1 MKLLFEDIIVIDKEY
16 LAYLQSFDR
25 RVMTNHAN
33 SKERPNV
40 AVLIDASGQ
49 KWAVPLSHSLS
60 RRGGSKMASLDIF
73 DNVNHRHLGHMKFN
87 NMIPLAEGTYN
98 TAFGKND
105 FKYDTLL
112 NVQRNFII
120 DNFETKVVPR
130 IKDAFRMHT
139 INKSKDLNRGVMK
152 IYNNFSLLE
161 TKSKEWQ
168 TVVNIEK
175 GIRGFLA
182 LEPPKEAEVYNI
194 LEKVFKNK
202 PSQDVL
208 EFKTDTKEYFTK
220 LYNHYKYKDA
230 AKKKVQEVIHLEETG
245 QIKSSS
251 NSKDS
256 GRGKR
261 NDGFYSE

>member
-25 RVMTNHAN
+25 RVMTNHEN
-33 SKERPNV
+33 SKDRPNV
-40 AVLIDASGQ
+40 AVLLDDNGQ
-49 KWAVPLSHSLS
+49 KWAVPLSSGRVRRGQNKLTSLS
-60 RRGGSKMASLDIF
+60 IYDDTTKDY
-73 DNVNHRHLGHMKFN
+73 LGHMKFN
-87 NMIPLAEGTYN
+87 NMIPLVEDTYK
-98 TAFGKND
+98 TAFGQHG
-105 FKYDTLL
+105 FKYDALL
-112 NVQRNFII
+112 SKQKSFII
-120 DNFETKVVPR
+120 DKFEKDVVPR
-130 IKDAFRMHT
+130 FYAAFKT
-139 INKSKDLNRGVMK
+139 QSLAKSNPDNKFYA
-152 IYNNFSLLE
+152 IYNDFPLLAN
-161 TKSKEWQ
+161 KARSWQ

-230 AKKKVQEVIHLEETG
+230 AKKKAQEVIHLEETG